1 MRQGSI
7 DTHVDISAIDDEA
20 RRSSWQRLMNLNL
33 ETISVEQFESNMR
46 RLSDLEEE
54 RRISSQISG
63 IGSLRKPSLKKTNI
77 TVLVSDMDI
86 NS

>member
-54 RRISSQISG
+54 RRISSQVSG
-63 IGSLRKPSLKKTNI
+63 FSSLRKPSLKKTNI